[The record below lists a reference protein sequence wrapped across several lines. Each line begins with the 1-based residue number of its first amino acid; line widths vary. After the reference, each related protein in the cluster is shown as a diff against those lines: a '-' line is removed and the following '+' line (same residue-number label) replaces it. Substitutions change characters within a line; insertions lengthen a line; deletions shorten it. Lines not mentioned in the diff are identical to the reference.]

1 MRKMM
6 KSIVCLAIAA
16 ALVLSLAACGCGYS
30 NSPDGVVKRVFNAS
44 NNSDY
49 VTLEKYYEDLEESM
63 GEYAAERAKDG
74 VKDLKSYYEWCIDED
89 YYEDEEDE
97 MGEKAFKAYIAAKI
111 EIRKAYNKRCKLEID
126 KVKKDGDEA
135 EVKYTRY
142 YPETKKSE
150 YELMEK
156 AAKNLDLKDEY
167 QKDKLDEKEW
177 EKVIKEWKKLS
188 LEQIKKADLEDEDG
202 EIYVVKKDGKWKIA
216 EDQSGE

>member
-1 MRKMM
+1 MKKMM

-30 NSPDGVVKRVFNAS
+30 NSPEGVVKRVFNAS
-44 NNSDY
+44 NNCDY
-49 VTLEKYYEDLEESM
+49 VTLEKYYEEP
-63 GEYAAERAKDG
+63 GEYYEDMAKDG
-74 VKDLKSYYEWCIDED
+74 VKDLKSYYEYCIDED

-97 MGEKAFKAYIAAKI
+97 MGDKAFKAYINAKI
-111 EIRKAYNKRCKLEID
+111 EIKKAYNKRCKLEID

-135 EVKYTRY
+135 EVKYTYY

-156 AAKNLDLKDEY
+156 AAKNVDLKDEF
-167 QKDKLDEKEW
+167 QEDKLDEKEW
-177 EKVIKEWKKLS
+177 EKVIKEWKKLA
-188 LEQIKKADLEDEDG
+188 LEQIKEADLEDEDG
-202 EIYVVKKDGKWKIA
+202 ELYVVKDDGKWKIA

>member
-1 MRKMM
+1 MKKMM

-30 NSPDGVVKRVFNAS
+30 NSPEGVVKRIFNAQS
-44 NNSDY
+44 NKDY
-49 VTLEKYYEDLEESM
+49 VTLEKYYEEP
-63 GEYAAERAKDG
+63 GEYIEDMAKDG
-74 VKDLKSYYEWCIDED
+74 VKDLKSYYEYCIDED

-97 MGEKAFKAYIAAKI
+97 MGDKAFKAYINAQI
-111 EIRKAYNKRCKLEID
+111 EIDKAYNKRCKVEID

-135 EVKYTRY
+135 EVKFTYY

-156 AAKNLDLKDEY
+156 AAKNVDLKDEF
-167 QKDKLDEKEW
+167 QEDKLDEKEW
-177 EKVIKEWKKLS
+177 EKVIKEWKKLA
-188 LEQIKKADLEDEDG
+188 LEQIKEADLEDTDG
-202 EIYVVKKDGKWKIA
+202 EIYVVKDDGKWKYA